1 MLDLLIVVFSEKTV
15 SAVVAAAAAAAAAAV
30 VAVVVQG
37 VSLAGFVARVESVKE
52 QEHFGSECLA
62 VN

>member
-1 MLDLLIVVFSEKTV
+1 MFAEKTV
-15 SAVVAAAAAAAAAAV
+15 SVVVAVAAVAAAVAAAAVV

-37 VSLAGFVARVESVKE
+37 VSMAGFVARVESVE
-52 QEHFGSECLA
+52 EREHFGSECLA